1 MAKDAAAVAADW
13 AARLGQSTQKIEAG
27 IRGVTQAPGAA
38 AARQKTVWAQNVAQS
53 QDKWARRVAAV
64 TLQEWQDA
72 AVTKGVG
79 RIGAGAQAAIPKMQQ
94 FLQVFLP
101 FQESIVN
108 SLPPRGDLN
117 ANVNRMVQMV
127 TKTAQFKR

>member
-1 MAKDAAAVAADW
+1 
-13 AARLGQSTQKIEAG
+13 
-27 IRGVTQAPGAA
+27 QAPGAA
-38 AARQKTVWAQNVAQS
+38 AARQKNVWAQNVAAS

-64 TLQEWQDA
+64 TVTDWQEA
-72 AVTKGVG
+72 AISKGVP
-79 RIGAGAQAAIPKMQQ
+79 RIGAGAQAAIPKMQA
-94 FLQVFLP
+94 FLQQFLP